1 MANSSKY
8 YAVAKGRKV
17 GIYTSYYGGAEPQIK
32 GVTGAVF
39 EGYDSIDKA
48 GDFLIANGIEQS
60 QVEIL
65 KKNIDGGVPKL
76 LSRKSFN
83 SNDVEDFDA
92 AYGNIVSSEEFRRLQ
107 DKTQVFPLAKDD
119 YVRTR
124 LTHSIEVS
132 IIAKQLMA
140 TIFQKYDDGKN
151 GFSEQK
157 NVKKFTEIVD
167 ENEYDLDDVIQNPE
181 YHNAAEIIVSCASL
195 LHDLGNPPF
204 GHFGEATIGDWFND
218 ANLQLLENIA
228 KDITGK
234 AASLTDDQREG
245 LRHFEGNAQALR
257 ILSKNYYKKEKAES
271 NPLQVSFAIISA
283 MVKYPNLATG
293 GIDKKGP
300 VFRHKMGVNDAEKEA
315 FEKMSQAVWGNDELI
330 IGSIN
335 RNPFAYIV
343 EAADDIGYLVSDIQD
358 AVRTKT
364 LSITLLKN
372 TLEKYGKLGKEI
384 IDSLEKGNM
393 EKWGLLTRKAL
404 IESFVNAF
412 IKKENYEKLRMG
424 ELETSLFGATELW
437 ELEEITKGL
446 LREHVYEHELLV
458 KPEIA
463 AVTMV
468 NSLMDKFVTV
478 AAKFAFLYDK
488 NPQSR
493 KNDYKGLETDSSRR
507 AVDRKID
514 AYKKLTDPEKKIY
527 ELIPTNFIND
537 FKDWYDW
544 YRVVNNNKKP
554 ESSEVLY
561 HGILIATDYISSMTD
576 NHAKDVYHIINPN
589 Y

>member
-1 MANSSKY
+1 MANSYKY

-32 GVTGAVF
+32 GVTGAAF
-39 EGYDSIDKA
+39 KGFNDIDKA

-65 KKNIDGGVPKL
+65 KNNIDGGVPKL
-76 LSRKSFN
+76 LSRKCFN
-83 SNDVEDFDA
+83 ANDVEDFDA

-132 IIAKQLMA
+132 IIAKELMA
-140 TIFQKYDDGKN
+140 TIFQKYDDGKY

-157 NVKKFTEIVD
+157 NVKDFSKIVD
-167 ENEYDLDDVIQNPE
+167 ENIYDLDEVIQNPE
-181 YHNAAEIIVSCASL
+181 YRNSAEIIVSCASL

-204 GHFGEATIGDWFND
+204 GHFGEATIRYWFND

-234 AASLTDDQREG
+234 APSLTDDQREG

-283 MVKYPNLATG
+283 MVKYPTLAS
-293 GIDKKGP
+293 GINKKGE
-300 VFRHKMGVNDAEKEA
+300 VSRHKMGVNDAEKEA
-315 FEKMSQAVWGNDELI
+315 FEKMSQAVWGNDKLT

-372 TLEKYGKLGKEI
+372 KLEKYGKLGKEI
-384 IDSLEKGNM
+384 IDSLEEGNM

-424 ELETSLFGATELW
+424 ELEKSLFEATELK
-437 ELEEITKGL
+437 ELEEKTKEL

-463 AVTMV
+463 AVTMI

-514 AYKKLTDPEKKIY
+514 AYEKLTDPEKKIY